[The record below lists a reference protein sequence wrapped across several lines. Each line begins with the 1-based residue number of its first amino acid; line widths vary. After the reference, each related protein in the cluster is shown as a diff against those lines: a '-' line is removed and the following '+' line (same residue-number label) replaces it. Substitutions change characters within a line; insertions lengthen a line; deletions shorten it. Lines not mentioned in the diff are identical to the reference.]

1 MQALNERIELRLD
14 QDTIH
19 GVDAWRAKQPGVPS
33 RSEAIRQLID
43 RALRNTAQPE
53 NFSKGE
59 ALLVAML
66 GDIYKTLKI
75 KSDFDPEFLRDA
87 LGDGHHWAIESEYSG
102 FFHEP
107 IDIEKV
113 EEVGHWLL
121 MWQTL
126 ELTLAKLSK
135 ADSARF
141 DESVSPYTSKDRFPG
156 FDGNH
161 EGEYSNVA
169 RFLVERMG
177 QFPHFK
183 GRVGLNSHSHTLEI
197 HRRMYEVFERAISS
211 SLDRELRVE
220 DLIEVYRARIH
231 PLRRT

>member
-33 RSEAIRQLID
+33 RSEAIRRLID
-43 RALRNTAQPE
+43 RALRNATQPE

-59 ALLVAML
+59 ALIVAML
-66 GDIYKTLKI
+66 GDIYKGLNVE
-75 KSDFDPEFLRDA
+75 SDFDPEFLRDA

-107 IDIEKV
+107 IDMEKV
-113 EEVGHWLL
+113 DEVGHWLL

-126 ELTLAKLSK
+126 EITLARLSK
-135 ADSARF
+135 ADLARF
-141 DESVSPYTSKDRFPG
+141 DEGVSPYSSKDKFPG

-161 EGEYSNVA
+161 EGEYWSIA
-169 RFLVERMG
+169 RFLVEKME

-183 GRVGLNSHSHTLEI
+183 GRTDLNSHSHTLEI

-211 SLDRELRVE
+211 SLDRELSVE
-220 DLIEVYRARIH
+220 DLIEIYRARIH
-231 PLRRT
+231 PSRRT